1 MFLIKIA
8 QTNSDITDN
17 YFQFAE
23 EKKFSKRQ
31 KKFREDFQTERDESE
46 ASLIL
51 MGPAGGAV

>member
-17 YFQFAE
+17 YFQFGE
-23 EKKFSKRQ
+23 EKKYSKWQ
-31 KKFREDFQTERDESE
+31 KKFGEDFQTECDGSE